1 MRNNEKRLGLGGDGA
16 PPEDAAAPAQQSSA
30 LDFVVP
36 TEFVELPSQGKFYS
50 EDHPLRD
57 QEVVEIKF
65 MTTKQEDILTSPA
78 LIKRGLAIDRLID
91 SLFVDSRLKS
101 QNLLSGDRNAILIAA
116 RKSGYGS
123 AYVTDVSCP
132 SCGSL
137 GEHVFDLEEV
147 STTAKCLD
155 EAYLSE
161 KNAQYDKEKGLLNL
175 TLPKTKAVV
184 GLKLMTGRDEA
195 HLFSMSKKKVKS
207 LVETSVTD
215 HLIVVI
221 KTVNGQADKFLIGR
235 FVESLPISDSRY
247 LRDTYSEL
255 VPTVDLTQDYSCAV
269 CGHIDEMEVPFNTEF
284 FWPK

>member
-16 PPEDAAAPAQQSSA
+16 PVEDAAAPAQQISP

-36 TEFVELPSQGKFYS
+36 TEFVELPSQGKFYP
-50 EDHPLRD
+50 EGHPLRG

-65 MTTKQEDILTSPA
+65 MTTKQEDILTSQA

-91 SLFVDSRLKS
+91 SLFVDTRLKS
-101 QNLLSGDRNAILIAA
+101 QDLLSGDRNAILIAA
-116 RKSGYGS
+116 RKSGYGA
-123 AYVTDVSCP
+123 AYVTTVSCP
-132 SCGSL
+132 ACSTP

-147 STTAKCLD
+147 ATTAKCLD
-155 EAYLSE
+155 REYLSE
-161 KNAQYDKEKGLLNL
+161 INAECDEENGLLNL

-184 GLKLMTGRDEA
+184 GLKLMTGHDEA
-195 HLFSMSKKKVKS
+195 RLFSMSKKKVKS

-215 HLIVVI
+215 HLKVVI

-235 FVESLPISDSRY
+235 FVESLPISDSRFLKDMY
-247 LRDTYSEL
+247 AEL
-255 VPTVDLTQDYSCAV
+255 IPTVDLKQTYSCAV